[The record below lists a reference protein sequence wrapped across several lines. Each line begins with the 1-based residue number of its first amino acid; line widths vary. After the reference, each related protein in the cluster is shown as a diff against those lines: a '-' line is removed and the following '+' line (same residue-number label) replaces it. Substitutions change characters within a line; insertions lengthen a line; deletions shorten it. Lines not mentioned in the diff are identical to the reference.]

1 MQLTFFIY
9 FFFYFL
15 FILFETIQLIRRN
28 YNRKNGYKKALFMS
42 KQTKKPLLV
51 IGSPET
57 GGYNSIFGN
66 NYGCGSIC
74 IDIVGCG
81 KCKNQEQVD
90 ALEYLKKKPTNYYVI
105 YESCVLEAIDDE
117 SKNKKIIDEIK
128 RVSGGDYVNVRV
140 GTSIINYIYLPKI
153 WENGK
158 TNIIK
163 KTLISEY

>member
-1 MQLTFFIY
+1 MQLTFLFIS
-9 FFFYFL
+9 FLFL
-15 FILFETIQLIRRN
+15 FIFFETIQLIRRN

-117 SKNKKIIDEIK
+117 SKNKKIIDEINDDKDKFNLLLELIYKYKKKELKELTQSPFVIK
-128 RVSGGDYVNVRV
+128 RD
-140 GTSIINYIYLPKI
+140 
-153 WENGK
+153 
-158 TNIIK
+158 IK
-163 KTLISEY
+163 S

>member
-1 MQLTFFIY
+1 M
-9 FFFYFL
+9 
-15 FILFETIQLIRRN
+15 FILFEIIQLVRRN
-28 YNRKNGYKKALFMS
+28 YNRTLAYEKAFNMS
-42 KQTKKPLLV
+42 KKTNKQLLV

-66 NYGCGSIC
+66 NYGCGNVC

-90 ALEYLKKKPTNYYVI
+90 ALDYLKKQPTNYYVI

-117 SKNKKIIDEIK
+117 TKNKKIIDEIK

-140 GTSIINYIYLPKI
+140 GTSIINYIYFPKI

-163 KTLISEY
+163 KL